1 MIKICVLRASWLP
14 LNNGEKGDLLAICGV
29 LLRNCRSLSVLTLI
43 SRHLLV
49 LLLSLS
55 HVSCSL
61 LHGVL
66 SHY

>member
-1 MIKICVLRASWLP
+1 MIKIGMLRVSL
-14 LNNGEKGDLLAICGV
+14 LSVINCEKKDLLAISGV

-49 LLLSLS
+49 LLLGLS